1 MKPIDPILDL
11 LQQDARQSPSQI
23 AEQLKLSEA
32 DVAKKI
38 AGWELDGTI
47 LGYHATLDPD
57 KAGKGNVTALI
68 EVKLKPERGGGFD
81 RVATR
86 ISKFDQVH
94 SCWLISG
101 GYDLSVVVEGEDLR
115 DVARFVAE
123 KLSTLEGV
131 VATATHFYLKA
142 YKQNGFLA
150 KTEPVQKRLPV
161 TP

>member
-1 MKPIDPILDL
+1 MNPADPILDL
-11 LQQDARQSPSQI
+11 LQQDARQSPATI
-23 AEQLKLSEA
+23 AEQLKLSEQ
-32 DVAKKI
+32 DVADKI
-38 AGWELDGTI
+38 AAWEKDGTI

-57 KAGKGNVTALI
+57 KTGNGNVTALI

-101 GYDLSVVVEGEDLR
+101 GYDLSVVVEGADLR
-115 DVARFVAE
+115 DVAQFVAE

-131 VATATHFYLKA
+131 VATSTHFYLKA

-150 KTEPVQKRLPV
+150 KSEPERRRLPV